1 MALVPATPLTIS
13 PTPAPAQAATD
24 DQVLALWL
32 HGRGPHTARAYRAD
46 VAAFGA
52 FVGRPLR
59 SVTLGDVQAYSDAL
73 AGLAPATRGRRLAAV
88 KSLFSFA
95 QRIGY
100 LPFNVAAP
108 VQAPPIKNVL
118 AERILPESDVHRM
131 LALEPNPRNRLLLRL
146 LYAGGLRV
154 SELCG
159 LRWRD
164 VQPRDDAGQ
173 VTLFGK
179 GGKTRT
185 VLLTAATWHELAAGR
200 VDAGGDDPVFRSQK
214 GGPLSPVQAWRIVR
228 AAARRAGITGD
239 VSPHWLRHA
248 HASHALDRG
257 APIHLVQATLGHADL
272 RTQTWPQLRVHMFAV
287 SMSLGLP

>member
-1 MALVPATPLTIS
+1 MMSTNLQAVATV
-13 PTPAPAQAATD
+13 PAQATRD

-32 HGRGPHTARAYRAD
+32 HGRSPHTARAYRAD
-46 VAAFGA
+46 VTGFGL

-59 SVTLGDVQAYSDAL
+59 EITLGDVQAYSDAL
-73 AGLAPATRGRRLAAV
+73 SGLAPATRGRRLAAV

-100 LPFNVAAP
+100 ITFNVTAA
-108 VQAPPIKNVL
+108 VQAPAIKNVL
-118 AERILPESDVHRM
+118 AERILPEPDVHRM
-131 LALEPNPRNRLLLRL
+131 IALEPDTRNRLLLRL
-146 LYAGGLRV
+146 LYAGGMRV

-159 LRWRD
+159 LSWRD
-164 VQPRDDAGQ
+164 AQPSGDAGQ

-185 VLLTAATWHELAAGR
+185 VLLTVATWRELAVRRDDNA
-200 VDAGGDDPVFRSQK
+200 DAPIFVSQK
-214 GGPLSPVQAWRIVR
+214 GGPLSPVQAWRVVR
-228 AAARRAGITGD
+228 AAARRAGIEGD

-272 RTQTWPQLRVHMFAV
+272 RTTSKYTHARPTDSSARY
-287 SMSLGLP
+287 LGI